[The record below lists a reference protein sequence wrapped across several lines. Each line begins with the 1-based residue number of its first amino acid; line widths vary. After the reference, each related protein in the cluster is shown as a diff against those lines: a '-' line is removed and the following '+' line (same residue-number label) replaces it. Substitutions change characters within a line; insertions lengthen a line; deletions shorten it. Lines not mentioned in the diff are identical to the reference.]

1 MPTADVIN
9 DTTYTLNTFN
19 YESDAEIITKEQL
32 KKELTQLLETVKR
45 SYEKKINS
53 FVKIYKK
60 YVDETYEITDPLLI
74 RHFLFVA
81 AHELNYELSMKK
93 KTYRINFS
101 KEVYTRFV
109 EKNKAYYKKHNLF
122 NEDNTVNFEKISKHF
137 ASLHDLIRS

>member
-9 DTTYTLNTFN
+9 DTTYPLNTFN

-109 EKNKAYYKKHNLF
+109 EKK
-122 NEDNTVNFEKISKHF
+122 
-137 ASLHDLIRS
+137 